1 MTGNYENLLVWQKS
15 IDLSVKIFERTK
27 NFPKEEIYGLVSQIR
42 RCSFSIPSN
51 IAEGSQRNSDKEFAR
66 FVSIALGSNAELKTQ
81 IIISFKTK
89 IMSESEFNYLL
100 KDIDEVAK
108 MLSALRKKLI
118 ASSQKLEA
126 AG

>member
-1 MTGNYENLLVWQKS
+1 
-15 IDLSVKIFERTK
+15 
-27 NFPKEEIYGLVSQIR
+27 VSQIR